1 MASAVLCV
9 LLLSALAPS
18 RVSSQTWDIKSK
30 HSVRGVTVYDTTELL
45 TYAGQLAHSRTGRI
59 TAADVA
65 SAVTQIY
72 REDGY
77 FLAEA
82 WPGPDGQSIIV
93 DEGRIQSIDIEGV
106 DARTFRSLEKIFS
119 PLTATSPMTLK
130 EFERAVMLAEDI
142 PDLELSTEIDFPDQA
157 GARLRVLGEPLD
169 KQAGSATLDNPPR
182 EFGNALSFYL
192 VQEFY
197 STLAVGDLIRFE
209 GSGSASWDSDD
220 ENALWGALTYR
231 VPLNSDG
238 LYGELY
244 YGTINARRDLNGD
257 FARTDIDGENLTVA
271 LGYPILRNVESY
283 GYLLLDYRQ
292 SKADSES
299 GGVPLSSDAS
309 VLGLTYLYGKSYSDG
324 RAVEA
329 GVTLSFGDN
338 ENETTAANFDDGDE
352 SFWHLRGGIGYESPL
367 TGLSPNTAW
376 RTEIWGQYT
385 TDRLPSVEEYFL
397 GDRYGLR
404 GYRFDEV
411 DGDSGIS
418 ALFEISH
425 SYFPSSKSVNR
436 LTPFA
441 FLDFGYISNNDPAS
455 FEVDSAT
462 LASTG
467 LGLDVEF
474 KRNFFM
480 SGYVGVPL
488 KDGPLTDA
496 GDPGVYLALTTSW

>member
-18 RVSSQTWDIKSK
+18 RVSSQIWDIKSK

-45 TYAGQLAHSRTGRI
+45 TYAGQLAHNRTGRI

-142 PDLELSTEIDFPDQA
+142 PDLELSTEIDFPDQV

-231 VPLNSDG
+231 VP
-238 LYGELY
+238 
-244 YGTINARRDLNGD
+244 
-257 FARTDIDGENLTVA
+257 
-271 LGYPILRNVESY
+271 
-283 GYLLLDYRQ
+283 
-292 SKADSES
+292 
-299 GGVPLSSDAS
+299 
-309 VLGLTYLYGKSYSDG
+309 
-324 RAVEA
+324 
-329 GVTLSFGDN
+329 
-338 ENETTAANFDDGDE
+338 
-352 SFWHLRGGIGYESPL
+352 
-367 TGLSPNTAW
+367 
-376 RTEIWGQYT
+376 
-385 TDRLPSVEEYFL
+385 
-397 GDRYGLR
+397 
-404 GYRFDEV
+404 
-411 DGDSGIS
+411 
-418 ALFEISH
+418 
-425 SYFPSSKSVNR
+425 
-436 LTPFA
+436 
-441 FLDFGYISNNDPAS
+441 
-455 FEVDSAT
+455 
-462 LASTG
+462 
-467 LGLDVEF
+467 
-474 KRNFFM
+474 
-480 SGYVGVPL
+480 
-488 KDGPLTDA
+488 
-496 GDPGVYLALTTSW
+496 

>member
-1 MASAVLCV
+1 
-9 LLLSALAPS
+9 
-18 RVSSQTWDIKSK
+18 
-30 HSVRGVTVYDTTELL
+30 
-45 TYAGQLAHSRTGRI
+45 
-59 TAADVA
+59 
-65 SAVTQIY
+65 
-72 REDGY
+72 
-77 FLAEA
+77 
-82 WPGPDGQSIIV
+82 
-93 DEGRIQSIDIEGV
+93 
-106 DARTFRSLEKIFS
+106 
-119 PLTATSPMTLK
+119 
-130 EFERAVMLAEDI
+130 MLAEDI
-142 PDLELSTEIDFPDQA
+142 PDLELSTEIDFPDQV

-404 GYRFDEV
+404 G
-411 DGDSGIS
+411 
-418 ALFEISH
+418 
-425 SYFPSSKSVNR
+425 
-436 LTPFA
+436 
-441 FLDFGYISNNDPAS
+441 
-455 FEVDSAT
+455 
-462 LASTG
+462 
-467 LGLDVEF
+467 
-474 KRNFFM
+474 
-480 SGYVGVPL
+480 
-488 KDGPLTDA
+488 
-496 GDPGVYLALTTSW
+496 